1 MAGDEECFYPRV
13 MPPEGSVKRRTP
25 LLLAIIIALPLLLLT
40 WFGVRLQLDQQQ
52 VVAHQLSNLV
62 TGRLQSIDSQFQEHF
77 FMLQQRF
84 MREADVLQQ
93 ETAGQYTAES
103 VRRFIGQSAV
113 VKQVFI
119 LSAAGDRRFPPSD
132 QPLNQ
137 QEQNF
142 VELTRNLLRDPERFT
157 MPTPD
162 PVGAPGV
169 VSEDYSSVNKRELQS
184 ARLSDSISQ
193 KPRYSPDISI
203 QALPESTDLSA
214 PERPHGWIAWYAE
227 TGLQQIFWLQ
237 DANGNTVGFALNSAR
252 LLSDLI
258 NLLPSSSGTGVDTT
272 VATELDMNSEIR
284 LVNDRGEV
292 AYSWGGDLVTG
303 NAQKPLQTVPLSH
316 PLASW
321 HLAYYAA
328 ELPVVITG
336 WLGLIVLLVL
346 LAAGLSTLGYLLY
359 REHSRELREAEQRVN
374 FVNQVS
380 HELKTPLT
388 NVRLYTEMLEQELAD
403 DEPVAQRYLGVIGSE
418 AGRLSR
424 LIENVLSFS
433 RAKRE
438 GVSVRYQQ
446 GIIDGYI
453 SQVVELFTP
462 VLNGRNL
469 KIRFSGNASQLCHFD
484 SEALEQ
490 ILNNLLSNCEKYAA
504 EGEFVDISSWQEGE
518 TDRLCSYI
526 RVSDFG
532 PGVSAAES
540 EKLFE
545 PFYRGS
551 DELTEGVSGTGI
563 GLGLA
568 RDLARAHQGELTL
581 EACPPDTSGA
591 HFLLKLATPATVLTG
606 RPDRKP
612 DDETEEL

>member
-1 MAGDEECFYPRV
+1 M
-13 MPPEGSVKRRTP
+13 KRRTP
-25 LLLAIIIALPLLLLT
+25 LFLAIIIALPLLLLT

-77 FMLQQRF
+77 FLLQQRF
-84 MREADVLQQ
+84 MRQAETLQQ
-93 ETAGQYTAES
+93 ETAGQYTVES
-103 VRRFIGQSAV
+103 VRRFIDRSAA
-113 VKQVFI
+113 VKQVFV
-119 LSAAGDRRFPPSD
+119 LSATGERRFPPSD

-157 MPTPD
+157 MPTLD
-162 PVGAPGV
+162 PVGIPSAI
-169 VSEDYSSVNKRELQS
+169 SQDYSGANKRELQS
-184 ARLSDSISQ
+184 ARLSDSVSQ
-193 KPRYSPDISI
+193 KSRYSPDISV
-203 QALPESTDLSA
+203 QALSESTALSA

-227 TGLQQIFWLQ
+227 AGLQQIFWLQ
-237 DANGNTVGFALNSAR
+237 DSDGNTVGFALNSAR

-258 NLLPSSSGTGVDTT
+258 NLLPSSSVTAVDKGM
-272 VATELDMNSEIR
+272 ATELEMNSEIR
-284 LVNDRGEV
+284 LVNDRGDIV
-292 AYSWGGDLVTG
+292 YSWGGDLVTG
-303 NAQKPLQTVPLSH
+303 SDQKPLQTVPLNH

-328 ELPVVITG
+328 EPPVVITG

-346 LAAGLSTLGYLLY
+346 LAGGLSTLAYLLY

-388 NVRLYTEMLEQELAD
+388 NVRLYTEMLEGEITD

-433 RAKRE
+433 RARRE

-446 GIIDGYI
+446 GIIDNYI

-462 VLNGRNL
+462 VLKARNL
-469 KIRFSGNASQLCHFD
+469 RIRFTANASQLCRFD

-504 EGEFVDISSWQEGE
+504 EGQFVDISSWQEGE
-518 TDRLCSYI
+518 PDRLCSFI
-526 RVSDFG
+526 RVRDFG
-532 PGVSAAES
+532 PGVSVGES

-568 RDLARAHQGELTL
+568 RELARAHQGELAV
-581 EACPPDTSGA
+581 EPCSSDVPGA
-591 HFLLKLATPATVLTG
+591 RFLLKLATPATLLTDK
-606 RPDRKP
+606 PDRKS
-612 DDETEEL
+612 DD

>member
-1 MAGDEECFYPRV
+1 M
-13 MPPEGSVKRRTP
+13 KRRTP

-62 TGRLQSIDSQFQEHF
+62 TGRLQSIDAQFQEHF
-77 FMLQQRF
+77 FLLQQRF
-84 MREADVLQQ
+84 IRQADALQQ
-93 ETAGQYTAES
+93 ETEGRYTVES
-103 VRRFIGQSAV
+103 VRRFIDQSAA
-113 VKQVFI
+113 VKQVFV
-119 LSAAGDRRFPPSD
+119 LSATGERRFPPSD
-132 QPLNQ
+132 QPLNR
-137 QEQNF
+137 QEQSF

-157 MPTPD
+157 MPTSD
-162 PVGAPGV
+162 PVGSQGA
-169 VSEDYSSVNKRELQS
+169 VSQGYSGANKGELQS
-184 ARLSDSISQ
+184 ARLSDSVSQ
-193 KPRYSPDISI
+193 KSRYSANDSV
-203 QALPESTDLSA
+203 QALSESAELSA

-227 TGLQQIFWLQ
+227 AGLQQIFWLQ
-237 DANGNTVGFALNSAR
+237 DNDGNTVGFALNSAR

-258 NLLPSSSGTGVDTT
+258 NLLPSSSVAGVDTAVT
-272 VATELDMNSEIR
+272 AELEMNSEIR

-292 AYSWGGDLVTG
+292 AYSWGGALVTAKG
-303 NAQKPLQTVPLSH
+303 QKPLQTLPLSH

-321 HLAYYAA
+321 RLAYYAA

-346 LAAGLSTLGYLLY
+346 SAAGLSTLAYLLY

-388 NVRLYTEMLEQELAD
+388 NVRLYTEMLEQELTD
-403 DEPVAQRYLGVIGSE
+403 DETVAQRYLAVIGSE

-433 RAKRE
+433 RSKRE
-438 GVSVRYQQ
+438 DVSVRYQQ
-446 GIIDGYI
+446 GIIDNCIG
-453 SQVVELFTP
+453 QVVELFTP
-462 VLNGRNL
+462 VLSARNL
-469 KIRFSGNASQLCHFD
+469 RIRFTGKASQLCHFD

-504 EGEFVDISSWQEGE
+504 EGRFVDISSWQEGE
-518 TDRLCSYI
+518 ADRLCSYI

-532 PGVSAAES
+532 PGVSVDER

-551 DELTEGVSGTGI
+551 DKLTEGVSGTGI

-568 RDLARAHQGELTL
+568 RDLARAHQGELAA
-581 EACPPDTSGA
+581 EPCSSEVSGA
-591 HFLLKLATPATVLTG
+591 SFLLRLATPTAMLIDK
-606 RPDRKP
+606 PDREL
-612 DDETEEL
+612 DDETGVL